1 MTREEQVQAYMDRVT
16 TYCKGVSERIVR
28 VCTDNIKRYTSATPL
43 TERAKVI
50 TSIRLEALTRLLDK
64 HRQLELF

>member
-16 TYCKGVSERIVR
+16 TYCKGVSEQIVGVR
-28 VCTDNIKRYTSATPL
+28 TDDINRYASATPL
-43 TERAKVI
+43 TKRAKE
-50 TSIRLEALTRLLDK
+50 TTLIRLEALTRLLNK